1 MQAFLTRLLTV
12 DLPALMV
19 LPKRLEINIPPGLT
33 SVAEAAVGRDAVMR
47 AVASA
52 VLQSDALEHSLI
64 AALPLGPQSPAGGIT
79 LPDSFKVPVGWRH
92 QHDLQHQKHCAV
104 DCQSLSCRLFL
115 FFQEHRQKI
124 CGEVSS

>member
-1 MQAFLTRLLTV
+1 VQAFLTRLLTV
-12 DLPALMV
+12 DLPDLMV

-79 LPDSFKVPVGWRH
+79 LPDSFKVPF
-92 QHDLQHQKHCAV
+92 DLW
-104 DCQSLSCRLFL
+104 SCT
-115 FFQEHRQKI
+115 
-124 CGEVSS
+124 CP